1 MVVMKRREDA
11 EPDKRPATTPEGLT
25 FDVTP
30 YFGSTVA
37 NAGAPHPGLGVLH
50 PVAVRIDQRPNTVNA
65 PHFHQA
71 NQFQVFVGGDGLVG
85 KHRVGGV
92 TIHYAQAYT
101 PYGPL
106 CSSERGLSYFVLRN
120 SWDPIAQFMPA
131 KRELLKAAGR
141 RPRTVMSA
149 TLEPAGA
156 PLPAGVSCT
165 PALEP
170 QADGLGAWRFR
181 APAGATF
188 AGPAPA
194 SGGGQ
199 FWLVLAG
206 ADRAGETALTP
217 MSCLFVSPDEPPRN
231 GEAGM
236 NGLDVLVLQFP
247 RLDDAP
253 PTTTRKDT
261 AL

>member
-11 EPDKRPATTPEGLT
+11 EPLKRPATTPEGLT

-37 NAGAPHPGLGVLH
+37 DAGAPHTDLGVIH
-50 PVAVRIDQRPNTVNA
+50 PVALRIDQRPCTVNA

-71 NQFQVFVGGDGLVG
+71 NQFQVFIDGDGMVG

-92 TIHYAQAYT
+92 TVHYAQAYS

-106 CSSERGLSYFVLRN
+106 SSGERGLSYFVLRN

-131 KRELLKAAGR
+131 KRALLKAAAR
-141 RPRTVMSA
+141 RPRTAISPI
-149 TLEPAGA
+149 LEPAGA
-156 PLPAGVSCT
+156 SFASEVSCT
-165 PALEP
+165 PILE
-170 QADGLGAWRFR
+170 QQTDGLAVWRYR
-181 APAGATF
+181 APSGATF
-188 AGPAPA
+188 AGSEPA

-206 ADRAGETALTP
+206 ADHAGETALTP
-217 MSCLFVSPDEPPRN
+217 MSCLFVSPDEPPRT
-231 GEAGM
+231 GEAGPG
-236 NGLDVLVLQFP
+236 GLDVLVLAFP
-247 RLDDAP
+247 RLNGVP
-253 PTTTRKDT
+253 PTTIGRDT
-261 AL
+261 P